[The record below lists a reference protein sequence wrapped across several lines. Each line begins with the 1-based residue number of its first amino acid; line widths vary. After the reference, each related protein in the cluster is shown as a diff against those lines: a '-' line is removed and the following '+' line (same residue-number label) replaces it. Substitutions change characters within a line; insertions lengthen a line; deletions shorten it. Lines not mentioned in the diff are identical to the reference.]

1 MQQPYKRKRRT
12 RKDMFTLGG
21 WLFADL
27 LLGLAML
34 FAVANTVGQAPPTPT
49 PTATPNLL
57 ATAESD
63 LALSQAANQQTV
75 EALQAEIDSS
85 STSAQQT
92 QAAADDLFAAAT
104 QQANDEATRAAM
116 NADERATADAQSTQQ
131 AEVAQATI
139 DALATQQAG
148 SEQDAASLNNELAT
162 SVAQATE
169 AAASAND
176 LATQQA
182 EVAAI
187 ATENADSGANALATS
202 AAAQDALATSEAAA
216 AIAQATADAS
226 GDEVANAQATV
237 AASSAE
243 VANAQATA
251 AAADQAVADAQA
263 TSAAAQEQVEL
274 NALDPNFVP
283 VIIQVDLAG
292 VLQGDADAI
301 AEAEDELQRVLGPYE
316 ESGNCRVGFA
326 NITSRSNQLGE
337 GVQLSDAIATLI
349 EDNHPDLLQ
358 DTGDGSE
365 KQLVSVSIARPGTAP
380 VGEVE
385 MQLFLNAGCAPA
397 G

>member
-1 MQQPYKRKRRT
+1 
-12 RKDMFTLGG
+12 MFTLGG

-63 LALSQAANQQTV
+63 LALAQAANQQTV
-75 EALQAEIDSS
+75 EALQEEIDSS
-85 STSAQQT
+85 SINAQQT

-104 QQANDEATRAAM
+104 QQANDDATRAAM
-116 NADERATADAQSTQQ
+116 NADERATADAQSTEQ
-131 AEVAQATI
+131 AAVAQATI

-187 ATENADSGANALATS
+187 ATENADSGANAQATS
-202 AAAQDALATSEAAA
+202 AAAQNALATSEAAA
-216 AIAQATADAS
+216 ANAQATADAS
-226 GDEVANAQATV
+226 GE
-237 AASSAE
+237 E

-283 VIIQVDLAG
+283 VIIQVDLTG

-301 AEAEDELQRVLGPYE
+301 ADAEDELLRVLEPYE
-316 ESGNCRVGFA
+316 EAGNCRVGFA

-337 GVQLSDAIATLI
+337 GVQLSDAIASLI
-349 EDNHPDLLQ
+349 EENHPDLLQ
-358 DTGDGSE
+358 DTGDGSQ

-385 MQLFLNAGCAPA
+385 LQLFLNAGCGSA